1 MNTLTKK
8 HDPLARKFLSDISV
22 AKEFLSIHLAP
33 ELFSKCDLETLQI
46 ESGSYIEPDLAVH
59 YSDVVYRVELVEN
72 KGTAFIFNLIEPT
85 MTLR

>member
-8 HDPLARKFLSDISV
+8 HDPLTRKFLSDISV

-33 ELFSKCDLETLQI
+33 KLLAKFNSETLQI

-59 YSDVVYRVELVEN
+59 YSDVVYRVDL
-72 KGTAFIFNLIEPT
+72 AI
-85 MTLR
+85 